1 MSLIRK
7 HAALWALLS
16 CFALAAAA
24 PYLIPANPDSAV
36 FRSGTLGMMLE
47 LGACLTEEGCVEDAQ
62 DSCCTLHNVPVC
74 GQAPWPDGDGLSD
87 GLDDEAV

>member
-1 MSLIRK
+1 MIRK

-36 FRSGTLGMMLE
+36 FRSGTLGMMLNW
-47 LGACLTEEGCVEDAQ
+47 LASTPSIRQLRMRADA
-62 DSCCTLHNVPVC
+62 V
-74 GQAPWPDGDGLSD
+74 LSA
-87 GLDDEAV
+87 GWSLVFYLPPL